1 MVQIRLGFAVDNTE
15 YDAFEN
21 KDLIVFICFLLCVD
35 GTDTVR
41 FEFAVDNTEYWY
53 DAFEF
58 S

>member
-1 MVQIRLGFAVDNTE
+1 MMLLRIRVKLFLFG
-15 YDAFEN
+15 
-21 KDLIVFICFLLCVD
+21 FLLCVD